1 MKMKTI
7 SRIMIVTSILI
18 SNSLFAQDTTHTKLV
33 DKYYPV
39 SKAPE
44 PAPVLDKTTTE
55 PVTSAVESP
64 VGNTTVTQPSQINK
78 INKPVASVPVAAAPV
93 AAVPVTTVPLTPLPV
108 TSISQLS
115 PPQSSIYDD
124 TRLGSS
130 SPEYS
135 TYKTNDNGEGS
146 ITTNPNKGTGSNMSI
161 PSANSNTP
169 SPVYRDTR
177 LGSSSPSYNTYEKN
191 DDGAGAVTTNPNKG

>member
-1 MKMKTI
+1 
-7 SRIMIVTSILI
+7 MIVTSILI

-39 SKAPE
+39 SKTPE
-44 PAPVLDKTTTE
+44 PAPILDKTTTE
-55 PVTSAVESP
+55 PVTSSVVSP
-64 VGNTTVTQPSQINK
+64 AGNTTVTQPSQINK

-108 TSISQLS
+108 TSISQL
-115 PPQSSIYDD
+115 PAPQSSIYQD

-130 SPEYS
+130 SPDYN
-135 TYKTNDNGEGS
+135 TYEKNDNGVGS

-161 PSANSNTP
+161 PSANLNRPTP
-169 SPVYRDTR
+169 IYRDTR
-177 LGSSSPSYNTYEKN
+177 LGSSSPLYNTYEKN